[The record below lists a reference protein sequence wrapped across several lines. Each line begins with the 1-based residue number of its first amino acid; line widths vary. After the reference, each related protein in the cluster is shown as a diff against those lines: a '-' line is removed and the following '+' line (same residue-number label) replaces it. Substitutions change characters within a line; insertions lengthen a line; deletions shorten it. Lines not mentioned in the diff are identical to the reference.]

1 MKYLLRVDSEHR
13 AVRVHFEINSR
24 LKFTMFAL
32 QLFWLIGYRL
42 SDLFVLH
49 RGLSSAV
56 WFAKLCVQGCA
67 KKLVPDCESSS
78 AQLQPDWAGR
88 PMTEWCIKQSL
99 FYAQLCTCFYMSPKI
114 FLRLYFKRT
123 EVQLFVFHIM
133 DCFLMLLQGT
143 LY

>member
-1 MKYLLRVDSEHR
+1 MKYLLRVDSEHG

-42 SDLFVLH
+42 SDLVVLH

-56 WFAKLCVQGCA
+56 WFAKLRVQGCA

-78 AQLQPDWAGR
+78 AQLQPDWAGHAR
-88 PMTEWCIKQSL
+88 LVYNKTVTL
-99 FYAQLCTCFYMSPKI
+99 LCTTLLVFTRLLKI
-114 FLRLYFKRT
+114 
-123 EVQLFVFHIM
+123 
-133 DCFLMLLQGT
+133 C
-143 LY
+143 